1 MTGINLKG
9 LNITSTIV
17 PTNSADT
24 FATHDSIYGK
34 GGWREVNTIAE
45 RDAIPEDRRREG
57 MVVYVR
63 ETFRNYQLQ
72 STLSNAGWTVFPA
85 TTDVA
90 DIINDAINKGQIN
103 IDLTAYYN
111 KGEMDA
117 LLNEYTKR
125 EEVSNALATA
135 TENIQ
140 AWVLGQGFLTEH
152 QPLTEYA
159 KTADVNAL
167 LENYLLRS
175 EFTQFAEKAV
185 TVDNLETTLVDYV
198 TKAELATEMENVVKY
213 AEFTYNDQQRKTIQL
228 ANYDSISGLDTT
240 GNGANLIMM
249 SKWDK
254 VDIGSAN
261 YPINLN
267 TNDVVTINDD
277 KIVATV
283 DQIPNV
289 EGFVTNEVLNTTLG
303 GYVTNEVLN
312 NTLGGY
318 VTNEVMNNTLGDYLT
333 KIEAEETYLKKVD
346 AEEIYATNEY
356 VNGELEILTDNY
368 NILRDN
374 VSLIAGSYV
383 SKEEIEGFVK
393 EETLDEKV
401 SELGYVK
408 EDDITTALEPYATTE
423 EVDGKLTGYVSN
435 ETLNTTLGGY
445 VNNETF
451 NNALGNC
458 VTNETLNTTLGGYV
472 NNETFNNTL
481 GNYVTNDSLT
491 VSLEDYLRKDDL
503 SGGVGDLVTNETLAQ
518 TLVNYVT
525 NEGLNTTLGDY
536 ATRIEL
542 QTVAGNAAT
551 KAELQTALGN
561 YVAKADLSTTLA
573 NYPTKEDLTTSLA
586 DYATRLELQ
595 IVAGN
600 AVTNTSL
607 QATLSNY
614 ITNAAL
620 ADTLADYLTL
630 SDVSTMLESYV
641 TQVDLQDAIKDLITV
656 SDLQGY
662 ATEAWVQDYLENAG
676 YLTSA
681 DLTNYSTRTWV
692 EKYIDTY
699 VDRNGLVNVRD
710 LQGYATEAWVQD
722 YVTMNGGGGSSEPV
736 DLSEYQKKR
745 DAYLET
751 EDITIVGAINEVNAK
766 VDNLIEQTGD
776 LDLTKYQMKE
786 DEGLVTTD
794 KTIVG
799 AINELAN
806 KTVDAYTKAEMD
818 EKLTA
823 VDEQIAGVNTEI
835 ETINTALAEKA
846 DKSEITNIDEQL
858 TAVNDALALKA
869 DKETVDS
876 EIATINEQLELKAD
890 KSELT
895 NVVKYLDFT
904 YGDQQRKTIQLAN
917 YDSISGVGTDGIGY
931 NLAMISKWDK
941 ADFGAA
947 GITMNLNTKDVVT
960 INDDKV
966 IATVDDIQAAIAE
979 IPEVD
984 LSEYAKLTDIAN
996 MVEYKEFTYESQ
1008 TRDASVRKTIEL
1020 ANYDTISGLDT
1031 KGAGHNLAMVSKW
1044 DIADFGAPALHM
1056 NLNTLDNITINDEK
1070 ILATTEDIQNAIAE
1084 IPEVDLSEYAKLTDI
1099 PDISGLATKEE
1110 VTAVANDVATN
1121 AGNITAN
1128 TESITAL
1135 TENLTGLETELDALN
1150 DAAVKY
1156 SEFIY
1161 SDAVRKTIQLA
1172 NYDSLSGIGTDGQGY
1187 NLAMVSKWDKADF
1200 GSPGLTMNLNT
1211 KDVVTIND
1219 DKVIA
1224 TTDDIINPVIARI
1237 PVRTIRD
1244 QLYDKETILGWFGAA
1259 DDIELKKFISGDRP
1273 IFVKWGLSLSYNPHY
1288 YKFPVEYAA
1297 YESATQVKLV
1307 FQGLDTSDDS
1317 IVKYQ
1322 IIMNLD
1328 GKLFEGTNSNVQ
1340 VLLLP
1345 IESEAGVTDY
1355 ADLTGKPQ
1363 INSVELTGNFIA
1375 TAETL
1380 PLSVEDTTS
1389 IMEALNAKANAADVY
1404 TKEEIDTK
1412 ISTVY
1417 KYCGSVATVEEL
1429 PAENQSVG
1437 DVYNVEADGINYAW
1451 DGTKWDSL
1459 AGVVDLSGY
1468 TTKEEFEALDNIA
1481 VKYSLYDNRKF
1492 IQLANHDSISGIMTN
1507 GDAGNLIM
1515 MSKWDKVDVGT
1526 SKVPC
1531 NLNAV
1536 DGVVTINDDKVVAT
1550 TEDVQNA
1557 VSEIDLTPY
1566 AVKEQA
1572 DKDYAHADTL
1582 VSGIVTS
1589 VFGQYYYNPYNVQVA
1604 YNVATKHGTTGDE
1617 VEYIEE
1623 PAENH
1628 NFVIDGATTE
1638 NAGVMSAADKTKLD
1652 SITVENIASKEDLE
1666 AKANVEHG
1674 HEIADVTG
1682 LQDTLDAKATK
1693 EELAAKADAADI
1705 PTELPNPNALKFVYN
1720 GVEAVAYDGSQEAT
1734 ATLNVYA
1741 DTVAMSEDNE
1751 KTIDERITEVEE
1763 KIVIPTFVNAPV
1775 RTLQDR
1781 VYTQEEILGW
1791 FGCETIPEVK
1801 QLIARNI
1808 PMFAKYGISLSTN
1821 PHYYKFPIEYCA
1833 FESATQIKMVF
1844 QGLDTS
1850 NDQVV
1855 KYTIIANLNGTII
1868 SGNSN
1873 VSRTMVPIEN
1883 PDIDLSNYVTKEEY
1897 NTKVA
1902 SLEAAIQALQEEIQ
1916 AMKSTIQAPQ
1926 YLIVGEDS
1934 NTQTTNNEGKS

>member
-140 AWVLGQGFLTEH
+140 TWVLGQGFLTEH
-152 QPLTEYA
+152 QSLAEYA

-175 EFTQFAEKAV
+175 EFIQFAEKAV

-312 NTLGGY
+312 NALGGY

-346 AEEIYATNEY
+346 AEETYATNEH

-408 EDDITTALEPYATTE
+408 EDAITTALEPYATAE
-423 EVDGKLTGYVSN
+423 EIDGKLTGYVSN

-525 NEGLNTTLGDY
+525 NERLNTTLGNY

-573 NYPTKEDLTTSLA
+573 NYSTKEDLTTSLA

-676 YLTSA
+676 YLNAS
-681 DLTNYSTRTWV
+681 DLANYTTRTWV
-692 EKYIDTY
+692 ENYIDTY

-722 YVTMNGGGGSSEPV
+722 YVTMNGGGGSGEPV

-751 EDITIVGAINEVNAK
+751 EDITIVGAINEVNTK
-766 VDNLIEQTGD
+766 VDNLIEQAGD

-846 DKSEITNIDEQL
+846 DKSEIANINEQL

-931 NLAMISKWDK
+931 NLAMVSKWDK

-947 GITMNLNTKDVVT
+947 GI
-960 INDDKV
+960 
-966 IATVDDIQAAIAE
+966 
-979 IPEVD
+979 
-984 LSEYAKLTDIAN
+984 
-996 MVEYKEFTYESQ
+996 
-1008 TRDASVRKTIEL
+1008 
-1020 ANYDTISGLDT
+1020 
-1031 KGAGHNLAMVSKW
+1031 
-1044 DIADFGAPALHM
+1044 
-1056 NLNTLDNITINDEK
+1056 
-1070 ILATTEDIQNAIAE
+1070 
-1084 IPEVDLSEYAKLTDI
+1084 
-1099 PDISGLATKEE
+1099 
-1110 VTAVANDVATN
+1110 
-1121 AGNITAN
+1121 
-1128 TESITAL
+1128 
-1135 TENLTGLETELDALN
+1135 
-1150 DAAVKY
+1150 
-1156 SEFIY
+1156 
-1161 SDAVRKTIQLA
+1161 
-1172 NYDSLSGIGTDGQGY
+1172 
-1187 NLAMVSKWDKADF
+1187 
-1200 GSPGLTMNLNT
+1200 TMNLNT

-1273 IFVKWGLSLSYNPHY
+1273 IFVKWGISLSYNPHY

-1317 IVKYQ
+1317 VVKYQ

-1328 GKLFEGTNSNVQ
+1328 GTLFEGTNSNVQ

-1345 IESEAGVTDY
+1345 IEAETGVTDY
-1355 ADLTGKPQ
+1355 AELTGKPQ
-1363 INSVELTGNFIA
+1363 INSVELTGNFVA

-1389 IMEALNAKANAADVY
+1389 IMEALNAKVNAADVY
-1404 TKEEIDTK
+1404 TKEEIDNK

-1492 IQLANHDSISGIMTN
+1492 IQLANYDSISGIMTN

-1515 MSKWDKVDVGT
+1515 MSKWDKVDIGT

-1531 NLNAV
+1531 NLNAI

-1550 TEDVQNA
+1550 TEDIQNA

-1617 VEYIEE
+1617 IEYIEE

-1638 NAGVMSAADKTKLD
+1638 NAGVMSAADKAKLD

-1705 PTELPNPNALKFVYN
+1705 PTELPNPNALKFIYN
-1720 GVEAVAYDGSQEAT
+1720 GVEAVSYDGSQEAT

-1751 KTIDERITEVEE
+1751 QTIEERITEVEK

-1775 RTLQDR
+1775 RTLQDK

-1801 QLIARNI
+1801 QLIAKNI

-1873 VSRTMVPIEN
+1873 VSRTMTPIEN
-1883 PDIDLSNYVTKEEY
+1883 PEIDLSNYVTKEEY
-1897 NTKVA
+1897 DTKVA
-1902 SLEAAIQALQEEIQ
+1902 SLESAIQALQAEIQ
-1916 AMKSTIQAPQ
+1916 AMKNTIQAPQ

-1934 NTQTTNNEGKS
+1934 NTQTTNNEENS

>member
-111 KGEMDA
+111 KGEMDT

-152 QPLTEYA
+152 QSLAEYA

-312 NTLGGY
+312 NALGGY

-333 KIEAEETYLKKVD
+333 KVEAEETYLKKVD
-346 AEEIYATNEY
+346 AEEIYATNEHI
-356 VNGELEILTDNY
+356 NGELEILTDNY

-408 EDDITTALEPYATTE
+408 EDAITTALEPYATAE
-423 EVDGKLTGYVSN
+423 EIDGKLTGYVSN

-676 YLTSA
+676 YLNSS
-681 DLTNYSTRTWV
+681 DLANYTTRTWV
-692 EKYIDTY
+692 ENYIDTY

-722 YVTMNGGGGSSEPV
+722 YVTMNGGGGSGEPV

-766 VDNLIEQTGD
+766 VDNLIEQAGD

-823 VDEQIAGVNTEI
+823 IDEQIAGVNTEI

-846 DKSEITNIDEQL
+846 DKSEITDINEQL
-858 TAVNDALALKA
+858 TAVNDALVLKA

-931 NLAMISKWDK
+931 NLAMVSKWDK

-984 LSEYAKLTDIAN
+984 LSEYAKLTDI
-996 MVEYKEFTYESQ
+996 
-1008 TRDASVRKTIEL
+1008 
-1020 ANYDTISGLDT
+1020 
-1031 KGAGHNLAMVSKW
+1031 
-1044 DIADFGAPALHM
+1044 
-1056 NLNTLDNITINDEK
+1056 
-1070 ILATTEDIQNAIAE
+1070 
-1084 IPEVDLSEYAKLTDI
+1084 

-1128 TESITAL
+1128 TESIAAL

-1150 DAAVKY
+1150 DTAVKY
-1156 SEFIY
+1156 SEFSY
-1161 SDAVRKTIQLA
+1161 KDEVRKTIQLA
-1172 NYDSLSGIGTDGQGY
+1172 NYDSLSGAGTDGQGY

-1224 TTDDIINPVIARI
+1224 TTDDIINPVIAHI

-1259 DDIELKKFISGDRP
+1259 DDVELKKFISGDRP

-1345 IESEAGVTDY
+1345 IEAEAGVTDY

-1429 PAENQSVG
+1429 PTENQSIG

-1468 TTKEEFEALDNIA
+1468 TTKEEFEALDNLA

-1515 MSKWDKVDVGT
+1515 MSKWDKVDIGT

-1531 NLNAV
+1531 NLNAI

-1617 VEYIEE
+1617 IEYIEE

-1652 SITVENIASKEDLE
+1652 SITVENIATKEDLE

-1720 GVEAVAYDGSQEAT
+1720 GVEAVSYDGSQEAT

-1751 KTIDERITEVEE
+1751 QTIDERITEVEK

-1775 RTLQDR
+1775 RTLQDK

-1801 QLIARNI
+1801 QLIAKNI

-1850 NDQVV
+1850 NDQIV

-1873 VSRTMVPIEN
+1873 VSRTIAPIEN
-1883 PDIDLSNYVTKEEY
+1883 PEIDLSNYVTKEEY

-1902 SLEAAIQALQEEIQ
+1902 SLEASIQALQEEIQ
-1916 AMKSTIQAPQ
+1916 AMKNTIKAPQ

-1934 NTQTTNNEGKS
+1934 NTQTTNHEGNS

>member
-152 QPLTEYA
+152 QSLAEYA

-213 AEFTYNDQQRKTIQL
+213 TEFTYNDQQRKTIQL

-346 AEEIYATNEY
+346 AEEIYATNEH

-408 EDDITTALEPYATTE
+408 EDAITTALEPYATAE
-423 EVDGKLTGYVSN
+423 EIDGKLTGYVSN

-525 NEGLNTTLGDY
+525 SEGLNTTLGDY

-630 SDVSTMLESYV
+630 PDVSKMLESYV
-641 TQVDLQDAIKDLITV
+641 TQVDLQDAIKNLITI

-676 YLTSA
+676 YLNSS

-692 EKYIDTY
+692 ENYIDTY

-722 YVTMNGGGGSSEPV
+722 YVTMNGGGGSGEPV

-846 DKSEITNIDEQL
+846 DKSEITNIGEQL

-876 EIATINEQLELKAD
+876 EIATINEQLELKAN

-895 NVVKYLDFT
+895 NVVKYLDFA
-904 YGDQQRKTIQLAN
+904 YEDQQRKTIQLAN

-931 NLAMISKWDK
+931 NLAMVSKWDK

-966 IATVDDIQAAIAE
+966 IATVDDIQA
-979 IPEVD
+979 
-984 LSEYAKLTDIAN
+984 
-996 MVEYKEFTYESQ
+996 
-1008 TRDASVRKTIEL
+1008 
-1020 ANYDTISGLDT
+1020 
-1031 KGAGHNLAMVSKW
+1031 
-1044 DIADFGAPALHM
+1044 
-1056 NLNTLDNITINDEK
+1056 
-1070 ILATTEDIQNAIAE
+1070 AIAE

-1150 DAAVKY
+1150 DTAVKY
-1156 SEFIY
+1156 SEFSY
-1161 SDAVRKTIQLA
+1161 NDEVRKTIRLA
-1172 NYDSLSGIGTDGQGY
+1172 NYDSLSGAGTDGQGY

-1259 DDIELKKFISGDRP
+1259 DDVELKKFISGDRP
-1273 IFVKWGLSLSYNPHY
+1273 IFVKWGISLSYNPHY

-1404 TKEEIDTK
+1404 TKDEIDTK

-1468 TTKEEFEALDNIA
+1468 ITKEAFEALDNIA

-1531 NLNAV
+1531 NLNAI

-1566 AVKEQA
+1566 AIKEQA

-1617 VEYIEE
+1617 IEYIEE

-1652 SITVENIASKEDLE
+1652 SITVENIATKEDLE

-1720 GVEAVAYDGSQEAT
+1720 GVEAVSYDGSQEAT

-1751 KTIDERITEVEE
+1751 QTIDERITEVEE

-1801 QLIARNI
+1801 QLIAKNI

-1850 NDQVV
+1850 NDQIV

-1873 VSRTMVPIEN
+1873 VSRTIAPIEN

-1902 SLEAAIQALQEEIQ
+1902 SLEATIQALQAEIQ
-1916 AMKSTIQAPQ
+1916 AMKNTIQAPQ

-1934 NTQTTNNEGKS
+1934 NTQTTNKEGNS

>member
-111 KGEMDA
+111 KGEMDT

-152 QPLTEYA
+152 QSLAEYA

-312 NTLGGY
+312 NALGGY

-333 KIEAEETYLKKVD
+333 KVEAEETYLKKVD
-346 AEEIYATNEY
+346 AEEIYATNEH

-408 EDDITTALEPYATTE
+408 EDAITTALEPYATAE
-423 EVDGKLTGYVSN
+423 EIDGKLTGYVSN

-458 VTNETLNTTLGGYV
+458 VTNETLNITLGGYV

-525 NEGLNTTLGDY
+525 NEGLNTALGDY
-536 ATRIEL
+536 ATRLEL

-676 YLTSA
+676 YLNAS
-681 DLTNYSTRTWV
+681 DLANYTTRTWV
-692 EKYIDTY
+692 ENYIDTY

-722 YVTMNGGGGSSEPV
+722 YVTMNGGGGSGEPV

-766 VDNLIEQTGD
+766 VDNLIEQAGD

-823 VDEQIAGVNTEI
+823 IDEQIAGVNTEI

-846 DKSEITNIDEQL
+846 DKSEITDINEQL

-931 NLAMISKWDK
+931 NLAMVSKWDK

-984 LSEYAKLTDIAN
+984 LSEYAKLTDI
-996 MVEYKEFTYESQ
+996 
-1008 TRDASVRKTIEL
+1008 
-1020 ANYDTISGLDT
+1020 
-1031 KGAGHNLAMVSKW
+1031 
-1044 DIADFGAPALHM
+1044 
-1056 NLNTLDNITINDEK
+1056 
-1070 ILATTEDIQNAIAE
+1070 
-1084 IPEVDLSEYAKLTDI
+1084 

-1128 TESITAL
+1128 TEGIAAL

-1150 DAAVKY
+1150 DTAVKY
-1156 SEFIY
+1156 SEFSY
-1161 SDAVRKTIQLA
+1161 NDQVRKTIRLA
-1172 NYDSLSGIGTDGQGY
+1172 NYDSLSGAGTDGQGY

-1259 DDIELKKFISGDRP
+1259 DDVELKKFISGDRP

-1328 GKLFEGTNSNVQ
+1328 GTLFEGTNSNVQ

-1345 IESEAGVTDY
+1345 IAAEAGITDY

-1429 PAENQSVG
+1429 PAENQSIG

-1459 AGVVDLSGY
+1459 AGVVDLSSY

-1515 MSKWDKVDVGT
+1515 MSKWDKVDIGT

-1531 NLNAV
+1531 NLNAI

-1617 VEYIEE
+1617 IEYIEE

-1652 SITVENIASKEDLE
+1652 SITVENIATKEDLE

-1705 PTELPNPNALKFVYN
+1705 PTKLPNPNALKFIYN
-1720 GVEAVAYDGSQEAT
+1720 GVEAVTYDGSQEAT

-1751 KTIDERITEVEE
+1751 QTIDERITEVEK

-1775 RTLQDR
+1775 RTLQDK

-1801 QLIARNI
+1801 QLIAKNI

-1850 NDQVV
+1850 NDQIV

-1873 VSRTMVPIEN
+1873 VSRTIAPIEN

-1902 SLEAAIQALQEEIQ
+1902 SLEAAIQALQAEIQ
-1916 AMKSTIQAPQ
+1916 AMKNTIQAPQ

-1934 NTQTTNNEGKS
+1934 NTQTTNHEGNS

>member
-111 KGEMDA
+111 KGEMDT

-140 AWVLGQGFLTEH
+140 TWVLGQGFLTEH
-152 QPLTEYA
+152 QSLAEYA

-289 EGFVTNEVLNTTLG
+289 EGFVTNEVLNTILG

-312 NTLGGY
+312 NALGGY

-333 KIEAEETYLKKVD
+333 KAEAEETYLKKVD
-346 AEEIYATNEY
+346 AEEIYATNEH

-408 EDDITTALEPYATTE
+408 EDAITTALEPYATAE
-423 EVDGKLTGYVSN
+423 EIDGKLTGYVSN

-525 NEGLNTTLGDY
+525 NEGLNTALGDY
-536 ATRIEL
+536 ATRLEL

-676 YLTSA
+676 YLNSS
-681 DLTNYSTRTWV
+681 DLANYTTRTWV
-692 EKYIDTY
+692 ENYIDTY

-722 YVTMNGGGGSSEPV
+722 YVTMNGGGGSGEPV

-751 EDITIVGAINEVNAK
+751 EDITIVGAINEVNTK
-766 VDNLIEQTGD
+766 VDNLIEQAGD

-846 DKSEITNIDEQL
+846 DKSEITNINEQL

-931 NLAMISKWDK
+931 NLAMVSKWDK

-984 LSEYAKLTDIAN
+984 LSEYAKLTDI
-996 MVEYKEFTYESQ
+996 
-1008 TRDASVRKTIEL
+1008 
-1020 ANYDTISGLDT
+1020 
-1031 KGAGHNLAMVSKW
+1031 
-1044 DIADFGAPALHM
+1044 
-1056 NLNTLDNITINDEK
+1056 
-1070 ILATTEDIQNAIAE
+1070 
-1084 IPEVDLSEYAKLTDI
+1084 

-1128 TESITAL
+1128 TEGIAAL
-1135 TENLTGLETELDALN
+1135 TENLTGLETELDVLN
-1150 DAAVKY
+1150 DTAVKY
-1156 SEFIY
+1156 SEFSY
-1161 SDAVRKTIQLA
+1161 NDQVRKTIRLA
-1172 NYDSLSGIGTDGQGY
+1172 NYDSLSGAGTDGQGY

-1259 DDIELKKFISGDRP
+1259 DDVELKKFISGDRP

-1429 PAENQSVG
+1429 PAENQSIG

-1515 MSKWDKVDVGT
+1515 MSKWDKVDIGT

-1531 NLNAV
+1531 NLNAI

-1617 VEYIEE
+1617 IEYIEE

-1705 PTELPNPNALKFVYN
+1705 PTELPNPNALKFIYN
-1720 GVEAVAYDGSQEAT
+1720 GVEAVTYDGSQEAT

-1751 KTIDERITEVEE
+1751 QTIDERITEVEK

-1775 RTLQDR
+1775 RTLKDK

-1801 QLIARNI
+1801 QLIAKNI

-1850 NDQVV
+1850 NDQIV

-1873 VSRTMVPIEN
+1873 VSRTMTPIEN

-1916 AMKSTIQAPQ
+1916 AMKNTIQAPQ

-1934 NTQTTNNEGKS
+1934 NTQTTNHEGNS

>member
-72 STLSNAGWTVFPA
+72 GTLSNAGWTVFPA

-111 KGEMDA
+111 KGEMDT

-152 QPLTEYA
+152 QSLAEYA

-312 NTLGGY
+312 NALGGY

-333 KIEAEETYLKKVD
+333 KVEAEETYLKKVD
-346 AEEIYATNEY
+346 AEEIYATNEHI
-356 VNGELEILTDNY
+356 NGELEILTDNY

-408 EDDITTALEPYATTE
+408 EDAITTALEPYATAE
-423 EVDGKLTGYVSN
+423 EIDGKLTGYVSN

-551 KAELQTALGN
+551 KVELQTALGN

-641 TQVDLQDAIKDLITV
+641 TQVDLQEAIKDLITV

-676 YLTSA
+676 YLNSS
-681 DLTNYSTRTWV
+681 DLANYTTRTWV
-692 EKYIDTY
+692 ENYIDTY

-710 LQGYATEAWVQD
+710 LQGYATEAWVRD
-722 YVTMNGGGGSSEPV
+722 YVTMNGGGGSGEPV

-818 EKLTA
+818 EKFTA

-876 EIATINEQLELKAD
+876 EIAAINEQLELKAD

-895 NVVKYLDFT
+895 NVVKYLDFN
-904 YGDQQRKTIQLAN
+904 YNDQQRKTIQLAN

-931 NLAMISKWDK
+931 NLAMVSKWDK

-966 IATVDDIQAAIAE
+966 VATVD
-979 IPEVD
+979 
-984 LSEYAKLTDIAN
+984 
-996 MVEYKEFTYESQ
+996 
-1008 TRDASVRKTIEL
+1008 
-1020 ANYDTISGLDT
+1020 
-1031 KGAGHNLAMVSKW
+1031 
-1044 DIADFGAPALHM
+1044 
-1056 NLNTLDNITINDEK
+1056 
-1070 ILATTEDIQNAIAE
+1070 DIQNAIAE

-1110 VTAVANDVATN
+1110 VTAVASDVATN
-1121 AGNITAN
+1121 AGNIETLNENVAAI
-1128 TESITAL
+1128 TESVG
-1135 TENLTGLETELDALN
+1135 ELETDLN
-1150 DAAVKY
+1150 TLEETAVKY
-1156 SEFIY
+1156 SEFSY
-1161 SDAVRKTIQLA
+1161 KDEVRKTIQLA
-1172 NYDSLSGIGTDGQGY
+1172 NYDSLSGAGTDGQGY

-1224 TTDDIINPVIARI
+1224 TTDDIINPVIAHI

-1259 DDIELKKFISGDRP
+1259 DDVELKKFISGDRP

-1345 IESEAGVTDY
+1345 IEAEAGVTDY

-1429 PAENQSVG
+1429 PAENQSIG

-1468 TTKEEFEALDNIA
+1468 TTKEEFEALDNLA

-1515 MSKWDKVDVGT
+1515 MSKWDKVDIGT

-1531 NLNAV
+1531 NLNAI

-1617 VEYIEE
+1617 IEYIEE

-1628 NFVIDGATTE
+1628 NFVIDGATTD

-1666 AKANVEHG
+1666 AKANVEHV

-1720 GVEAVAYDGSQEAT
+1720 GVEAVTYDGSQEAT

-1751 KTIDERITEVEE
+1751 QTIDERITEVEK

-1775 RTLQDR
+1775 RTLQDK

-1801 QLIARNI
+1801 QLIAKNI

-1850 NDQVV
+1850 NDQIV

-1873 VSRTMVPIEN
+1873 VSRTIAPIEN

-1916 AMKSTIQAPQ
+1916 AMKNTIQAPQ

-1934 NTQTTNNEGKS
+1934 NTQTTNHEGNS

>member
-140 AWVLGQGFLTEH
+140 TWVLGQGFLTEH
-152 QPLTEYA
+152 QSLAEYA

-175 EFTQFAEKAV
+175 EFIQFAEKAV

-312 NTLGGY
+312 NALGGY

-346 AEEIYATNEY
+346 AEETYATNEH

-408 EDDITTALEPYATTE
+408 EDAITTALEPYATAE
-423 EVDGKLTGYVSN
+423 EIDGKLTGYVSN

-525 NEGLNTTLGDY
+525 NEGLNTALGDY
-536 ATRIEL
+536 ATRLEL

-676 YLTSA
+676 YLNAS
-681 DLTNYSTRTWV
+681 DLANYTTRTWV
-692 EKYIDTY
+692 ENYIDTY

-722 YVTMNGGGGSSEPV
+722 YVTMNGGGGSGEPV

-751 EDITIVGAINEVNAK
+751 EDITIVGAINEVNTK
-766 VDNLIEQTGD
+766 VDNLIEQAGD

-846 DKSEITNIDEQL
+846 DKSEIANINEQL

-931 NLAMISKWDK
+931 NLAMVSKWDK

-984 LSEYAKLTDIAN
+984 LSEYAKLTDI
-996 MVEYKEFTYESQ
+996 
-1008 TRDASVRKTIEL
+1008 
-1020 ANYDTISGLDT
+1020 
-1031 KGAGHNLAMVSKW
+1031 
-1044 DIADFGAPALHM
+1044 
-1056 NLNTLDNITINDEK
+1056 
-1070 ILATTEDIQNAIAE
+1070 
-1084 IPEVDLSEYAKLTDI
+1084 

-1128 TESITAL
+1128 TEGIAAL

-1150 DAAVKY
+1150 DTAVKY
-1156 SEFIY
+1156 SEFSY
-1161 SDAVRKTIQLA
+1161 NDQVRKTIRLA
-1172 NYDSLSGIGTDGQGY
+1172 NYDSLSGAGTDGQGY

-1259 DDIELKKFISGDRP
+1259 DDVELKKFISGDRP

-1328 GKLFEGTNSNVQ
+1328 GTLFEGTNSNVQ

-1345 IESEAGVTDY
+1345 IAAEAGITDY

-1429 PAENQSVG
+1429 PAENQSIG

-1515 MSKWDKVDVGT
+1515 MSKWDKVDIGT

-1531 NLNAV
+1531 NLNAI

-1617 VEYIEE
+1617 IEYIEE

-1720 GVEAVAYDGSQEAT
+1720 GVEAVSYDGSQEAT

-1751 KTIDERITEVEE
+1751 QTIDERITEVEK

-1775 RTLQDR
+1775 RTLQDK

-1801 QLIARNI
+1801 QLIAKNI

-1850 NDQVV
+1850 NDQIV

-1873 VSRTMVPIEN
+1873 VSRTIAPIEN

-1916 AMKSTIQAPQ
+1916 AMKNTIQAPQ

-1934 NTQTTNNEGKS
+1934 NTQTTNKEGNS

>member
-111 KGEMDA
+111 KGEMDT

-140 AWVLGQGFLTEH
+140 TWVLGQGFLTEH
-152 QPLTEYA
+152 QSLAEYA

-289 EGFVTNEVLNTTLG
+289 EGFVTNEVLNTILG

-312 NTLGGY
+312 NALGGY

-333 KIEAEETYLKKVD
+333 KAEAEETYLKKVD
-346 AEEIYATNEY
+346 AEEIYATNEH

-408 EDDITTALEPYATTE
+408 EDAITTALEPYATAE
-423 EVDGKLTGYVSN
+423 EIDGKLTGYVSN

-481 GNYVTNDSLT
+481 DNYVTNDSLT

-525 NEGLNTTLGDY
+525 NEGLNTALGDY

-641 TQVDLQDAIKDLITV
+641 TQVDLQEAIKDLITV

-676 YLTSA
+676 YLNAS
-681 DLTNYSTRTWV
+681 DLANYTTRTWV
-692 EKYIDTY
+692 ENYIDTY

-722 YVTMNGGGGSSEPV
+722 YVTMNGGGSGEPV

-806 KTVDAYTKAEMD
+806 KPVDAYTKAEMD

-846 DKSEITNIDEQL
+846 DKSEITNIDAQL

-876 EIATINEQLELKAD
+876 EIAAINEQLELKAD

-895 NVVKYLDFT
+895 NVVKYLDFN
-904 YGDQQRKTIQLAN
+904 YNDQQRKTIQLAN
-917 YDSISGVGTDGIGY
+917 YDNISGVGTDGIGY
-931 NLAMISKWDK
+931 NLAMISKWDV
-941 ADFGAA
+941 ADFGAV
-947 GITMNLNTKDVVT
+947 GVHMNLNTKDVVT

-966 IATVDDIQAAIAE
+966 V
-979 IPEVD
+979 
-984 LSEYAKLTDIAN
+984 
-996 MVEYKEFTYESQ
+996 
-1008 TRDASVRKTIEL
+1008 
-1020 ANYDTISGLDT
+1020 
-1031 KGAGHNLAMVSKW
+1031 
-1044 DIADFGAPALHM
+1044 
-1056 NLNTLDNITINDEK
+1056 
-1070 ILATTEDIQNAIAE
+1070 ATTEDIQNAIAE

-1110 VTAVANDVATN
+1110 VTAVANDVTAVANDVATN
-1121 AGNITAN
+1121 AGNIETLNENVAAI
-1128 TESITAL
+1128 TESVG
-1135 TENLTGLETELDALN
+1135 ELETDLN
-1150 DAAVKY
+1150 TLEETAVKY
-1156 SEFIY
+1156 SEFTY

-1172 NYDSLSGIGTDGQGY
+1172 NYDSLSGVGTDGQGY

-1259 DDIELKKFISGDRP
+1259 DDVELKKFISGDRP

-1317 IVKYQ
+1317 VVKYQ

-1328 GKLFEGTNSNVQ
+1328 GTLFEGTNSNVQ

-1345 IESEAGVTDY
+1345 IEAETGVTDY

-1380 PLSVEDTTS
+1380 PLSVGDTTS

-1404 TKEEIDTK
+1404 TKEEIDNK

-1492 IQLANHDSISGIMTN
+1492 IQLANHDALSGVSTT
-1507 GDAGNLIM
+1507 GDGANLIM
-1515 MSKWDKVDVGT
+1515 MSKWDKVDIGT
-1526 SKVPC
+1526 AKYPM
-1531 NLNAV
+1531 NLNTN
-1536 DGVVTINDDKVVAT
+1536 DVVTINDDKVVAT

-1617 VEYIEE
+1617 IEYIEE

-1666 AKANVEHG
+1666 AKANVEHS

-1705 PTELPNPNALKFVYN
+1705 PTELPNPNALKFIYN
-1720 GVEAVAYDGSQEAT
+1720 GVEAVTYDGSQEAT

-1751 KTIDERITEVEE
+1751 QTIDERITEVEK

-1775 RTLQDR
+1775 RTLQDK

-1801 QLIARNI
+1801 QLIAKNI

-1850 NDQVV
+1850 NDQIV

-1873 VSRTMVPIEN
+1873 VSRTIAPIEN

-1916 AMKSTIQAPQ
+1916 AMKNTIQAPQ

-1934 NTQTTNNEGKS
+1934 NTQTTNKEGNS

>member
-111 KGEMDA
+111 KGEMDT

-152 QPLTEYA
+152 QSLAEYA

-312 NTLGGY
+312 NALGGY

-346 AEEIYATNEY
+346 AEAIYATNEH
-356 VNGELEILTDNY
+356 VNGELETLTDNY
-368 NILRDN
+368 NTLRDN

-408 EDDITTALEPYATTE
+408 EDAITTALEPYATAE
-423 EVDGKLTGYVSN
+423 EIDGKLTGYVSN

-525 NEGLNTTLGDY
+525 NERLNTTLGDY

-551 KAELQTALGN
+551 KVELQTALGN

-676 YLTSA
+676 YLNSS
-681 DLTNYSTRTWV
+681 DLANYTTRTWV
-692 EKYIDTY
+692 ENYIDAY

-722 YVTMNGGGGSSEPV
+722 YVTMNGGGGSGEPV

-766 VDNLIEQTGD
+766 VDNLIEQAGD

-823 VDEQIAGVNTEI
+823 IDEQIAGVNTEI

-846 DKSEITNIDEQL
+846 DKSEITDINEQL
-858 TAVNDALALKA
+858 TAVNDALVLKA

-931 NLAMISKWDK
+931 NLAMVSKWDK

-984 LSEYAKLTDIAN
+984 LSEYAKLTDI
-996 MVEYKEFTYESQ
+996 
-1008 TRDASVRKTIEL
+1008 
-1020 ANYDTISGLDT
+1020 
-1031 KGAGHNLAMVSKW
+1031 
-1044 DIADFGAPALHM
+1044 
-1056 NLNTLDNITINDEK
+1056 
-1070 ILATTEDIQNAIAE
+1070 
-1084 IPEVDLSEYAKLTDI
+1084 

-1128 TESITAL
+1128 TESIAAL

-1150 DAAVKY
+1150 DTAVKY
-1156 SEFIY
+1156 SEFSY
-1161 SDAVRKTIQLA
+1161 NDEVRKTIRLA
-1172 NYDSLSGIGTDGQGY
+1172 NYDSLSGAGTDGQGY

-1259 DDIELKKFISGDRP
+1259 DDVELKKFISGDRP

-1317 IVKYQ
+1317 VVKYQ

-1328 GKLFEGTNSNVQ
+1328 GTLFEGTNSNVQ

-1345 IESEAGVTDY
+1345 IEAETGVTDY

-1380 PLSVEDTTS
+1380 PLSVGDTTS

-1404 TKEEIDTK
+1404 TKEEIDNK

-1492 IQLANHDSISGIMTN
+1492 IQLANHDALSGVSTT
-1507 GDAGNLIM
+1507 GDGANLIM
-1515 MSKWDKVDVGT
+1515 MSKWDKVDIGT
-1526 SKVPC
+1526 AKYPM
-1531 NLNAV
+1531 NLNTN
-1536 DGVVTINDDKVVAT
+1536 DVVTINDDKVVAT

-1617 VEYIEE
+1617 IEYIEE

-1720 GVEAVAYDGSQEAT
+1720 GVEAVSYDGSQEAT

-1751 KTIDERITEVEE
+1751 QTIDERITEVEK

-1775 RTLQDR
+1775 RTLQDK

-1801 QLIARNI
+1801 QLIAKNI

-1850 NDQVV
+1850 NDKVV

-1873 VSRTMVPIEN
+1873 VSRTIAPIEN

-1902 SLEAAIQALQEEIQ
+1902 SLEAAIQALQAEIQ
-1916 AMKSTIQAPQ
+1916 AMKNTIQAPQ

-1934 NTQTTNNEGKS
+1934 NTQTTNHEGNS